1 MKSLT
6 KVLLITMVAWA
17 AFAGSIEGLN
27 HTSNQLMI
35 KGTHQ
40 VASSAAQDHEAGAL
54 RDLRNG
60 DFALACQ
67 DENLTLI
74 TNMLN
79 YMYSPVI
86 TLPAGTTVFF
96 DFFIRGSFTDPDAFP
111 DVDYWGCEVTPDG
124 GSTWY
129 AISNPY
135 GDPDGSNYVYT
146 DAPGDWSSF
155 VQSYTVDGLLNDYAG
170 GDVQFR
176 WYMQTDAD
184 TPSGEGIFLDDIS
197 VDVDGAS
204 VFFADFE
211 DEDLTGWVSVDG
223 TAEPA
228 HFHQT
233 TVGALEGQSWAMND
247 PAIGT
252 AGGYNDHWY
261 QVLDSPALTLPVEQV
276 NIITF
281 KQNRNVEDPAGA
293 TTPYT
298 GWDGMNVR
306 ISSDG
311 GSTWEVLNDVSPVYN
326 SSSLYSFGS
335 EFGEGPGIAGWG
347 GASAGWEDV
356 SITIPAS
363 FQNLEVIIRFAFASD
378 PSYSTSDNPAMFGWI
393 IDNIDIAGVVTND
406 GETSDGWVAASNVP
420 IAGDLWH
427 LTFVGSLP
435 VPGGLAA
442 DPGDSQVAVSWADLN
457 ESQEVTFAWGDE
469 TMESFISSSVP
480 WVGGEVVGSAWASH
494 YNAAQTTT
502 LQTFS
507 YVLSSGSAS
516 IPGSILPII
525 VTVWDG
531 SSQII
536 YESDPVTATAMDELQ
551 VFDLSA
557 ANISVSGGF
566 YVGWAYTDTL
576 APFVALDSDSEYAGE
591 AYGWHPE
598 GTMLSLTG
606 TGMDGNYALYASGIT
621 TSEGGFTYN
630 VYRRTAGGAFG
641 LPLNAAPLNVPFY
654 TDETASN
661 GVMYYYAVSAI
672 SDGMEGPLSDEVT
685 AMPES
690 QTVIEIAYDDGT
702 AEFGFNI
709 NSGNYQAVKFTPPGY
724 PTLLKRIKVF
734 INDTEASPFIAKVW
748 EDNGPGGNPQTEL
761 ALYGWSFPVPG
772 WNSMDIAADSI
783 WITGGSIYF
792 GLKELPGTASI
803 GADTDGGYSG
813 NSYYGLTETDG
824 SITWDNM
831 SGLGL
836 EYNLMFRIDV
846 DTAFVQ
852 VGIEAFDQ
860 GVLPTA
866 YSLEQNY
873 PNPFNPST
881 EIAYSLPQSGN
892 VEIKV
897 FDLSGKEVDVLVQEH
912 QSAGSYRLSIDGSQ
926 MSSGIYIYTLNT
938 GNVHLTRK
946 MILLKY

>member
-1 MKSLT
+1 MKSLL
-6 KVLLITMVAWA
+6 KVLMITLVAWS

-27 HTSNQLMI
+27 HTNKQLMI

-40 VASSAAQDHEAGAL
+40 DAYSENQEREAGML

-60 DFALACQ
+60 DYALACQ
-67 DENLTLI
+67 NEELTLI
-74 TNMLN
+74 SNMLN

-86 TLPAGTTVFF
+86 TLPAGSTVFF
-96 DFFIRGSFTDPDAFP
+96 DFFIRGNFTDPNEFP
-111 DVDYWGCEVTPDG
+111 DVDYWGCEVSPNG
-124 GSTWY
+124 GSSWY

-170 GDVQFR
+170 GDIQIR

-184 TPSGEGIFLDDIS
+184 AASGEGIFLDDVSI
-197 VDVDGAS
+197 DVDGAS

-211 DEDLTGWVSVDG
+211 DGDLTGWVSVDG

-228 HFHQT
+228 HWHQT
-233 TVGALEGQSWAMND
+233 TVGAYSGQSWAMND
-247 PAIGT
+247 PDIGNS
-252 AGGYNDHWY
+252 GGYDDHWY
-261 QVLDSPALTLPVEQV
+261 QVLDSPPVTLPADQV
-276 NIITF
+276 NAITF
-281 KQNRNVEDPAGA
+281 RQNRNVEDPAGA
-293 TTPYT
+293 TSPYD

-311 GSTWEVLNDVSPVYN
+311 GSTWEVLTDASPAYN
-326 SSSLYSFGS
+326 SQSLYSFGS
-335 EFGEGPGIAGWG
+335 EFGEGPGVPGWG
-347 GASAGWEDV
+347 GSSGGFESV
-356 SITIPAS
+356 GITIPAS
-363 FQNLEVIIRFAFASD
+363 YQNLEVMIRFAFASD
-378 PSYSTSDNPAMFGWI
+378 PGYNTSDDPTMFGWI
-393 IDNIDIAGVVTND
+393 IDNIDIAGVLTND
-406 GETSDGWVAASNVP
+406 GETSEGWVAASNVP

-427 LTFVGSLP
+427 LAFVGSLP
-435 VPGGLAA
+435 VPAGLAA
-442 DPGDSQVAVSWADLN
+442 EAGDSQVAVTWADLN

-469 TMESFISSSVP
+469 SMESFITGSVP
-480 WVGGEVVGSAWASH
+480 WVGGQVVGSAWAAH

-502 LQTFS
+502 LHTFS
-507 YVLSSGSAS
+507 YILSSGNTAN
-516 IPGSILPII
+516 PGSILPII
-525 VTVWDG
+525 VTVWNG
-531 SSQII
+531 ASQII
-536 YESDPVTATAMDELQ
+536 YESEPVTASAMDVLLDY
-551 VFDLSA
+551 DLSA
-557 ANISVSGGF
+557 ANVSVSGGF
-566 YVGWAYTDTL
+566 YVGWAYTDTT
-576 APFVALDSDSEYAGE
+576 APYVALDSDSEYAGE

-606 TGMDGNYALYASGIT
+606 TGMDGNYALYASGVT

-630 VYRRTAGGAFG
+630 VYRRTAGGAYG
-641 LPLNAAPLNVPFY
+641 SPINAAPLNVAFY
-654 TDETASN
+654 TDETAVN
-661 GVMYYYAVSAI
+661 GVSYYYAVSAI

-690 QTVIEIAYDDGT
+690 QTVIEIAYDDDT
-702 AEFGFNI
+702 AEVGFNI
-709 NSGNYQAVKFTPPGY
+709 GAGNYQAVKFTPAGY
-724 PTLLKRIKVF
+724 PTLIKRVKVN
-734 INDTEASPFIAKVW
+734 IHDPQASPFIALVW
-748 EDNGPGGNPQTEL
+748 DDNGPNGTPL
-761 ALYGWSFPVPG
+761 AEMGRYGWSFPVPG
-772 WNSMDIAADSI
+772 WNIMDLTSDSL
-783 WITGGSIYF
+783 WITGGSVYF
-792 GLKELPGTASI
+792 GLKELPGAASV

-813 NSYYGLTETDG
+813 NSYYGLTEGDG

-831 SGLGL
+831 STLGL

-846 DTAFVQ
+846 DTAFVL
-852 VGIEAFDQ
+852 VGIEDFNS

-881 EIAYSLPQSGN
+881 EIAYTLPESGN

-897 FDLSGKEVDVLVQEH
+897 YDLSGKEVDVLVQEH
-912 QSAGSYRLSIDGSQ
+912 QSAGSYRLNIDGSH

-946 MILLKY
+946 MILLK